1 MSAKQT
7 GLCRVV
13 SLFSFKPAF
22 LMFGP
27 FLLDFT
33 PSILAL
39 LDSNKDL
46 YFIDSMT
53 FESLIRG

>member
-33 PSILAL
+33 PSILG
-39 LDSNKDL
+39 SNKDL